1 MALSSGGFAMRAA
14 PPRTRR
20 RALGETQVHLDFHT
34 PHQVGAI
41 GTDFDPKEFA
51 DTLAAAGIDWV
62 NLFAKCHHGWSYYPT
77 RVGRSHPALSFDL
90 LGEQISAVRAAG
102 LGVGVYYTVGWSAA
116 DLEAHPEWAE
126 TDSHGNV
133 HGINVDPAA
142 GLDDPRPPN
151 SWVYLC
157 PDGDY
162 LDMMARQTA
171 EIVAFYD
178 PDGLW
183 FDIGAT
189 NPCWCA
195 RCRHRMAHERVDP
208 GDPQAVESFNLSRW
222 RRAMRALNSAAGAG
236 ERGRRVFLNGTTVL
250 HGNAHHVA
258 DRVGALSK
266 FNTHQDLEHMPTTW
280 GGYDRLSLR
289 ARHYHAESA
298 ELVAMSGRFHTDWGE
313 FGGHKSQRG
322 LEYEARSMIANGAR
336 CCFGDQLDPR
346 GRLDAQTYSLLRQSY
361 AATSGL
367 REFVEGASP
376 DSRLAVC
383 ASSSED
389 DDQGLARALLEA
401 HREFV
406 VVAPRDLDP
415 ARCDA
420 AVVAGP
426 LPGTADAELERFAA
440 GGGRIL
446 ALGDALNAMSEAT
459 LNEVFGIRGV
469 HSSSADGDYTDF
481 SDGRL
486 GTVAATTVYNYEPGL
501 RLELSQ
507 RAQVLASIR
516 DALFDRT
523 YRRYFSH
530 QNAPPHPGPA
540 TSPAVHR
547 HGRHM
552 VAAHPLG
559 RIYLRHGAEAHR
571 SLLWA
576 LLDCVDERPVIS
588 VSGLPPG
595 ARVTVMHQRRSN
607 RTLIHALYAPVVQR
621 GRAVVI
627 DDVVTVAGASATVRL
642 DREVVDAFDAVGEAP
657 VELERRADGAVA
669 FALPTI
675 DMHAV
680 VVLRHGEGDAQI
692 AHQ

>member
-1 MALSSGGFAMRAA
+1 MEFSSGGFAMRAV
-14 PPRTRR
+14 PPRTRH
-20 RALGETQVHLDFHT
+20 RALGNTQVHLDFHT
-34 PHQVGAI
+34 PHQVEAI

-51 DTLAAAGIDWV
+51 DTLVDAGIDWV

-77 RVGRSHPALSFDL
+77 RVGRPHPALSFDL
-90 LGEQISAVRAAG
+90 LGEQIAAVREAG
-102 LGVGVYYTVGWSAA
+102 LGVGIYYTVGWSAA
-116 DLEAHPEWAE
+116 DLGAHPDWAE
-126 TDSHGNV
+126 ASIDGSV
-133 HGINVDPAA
+133 HGLNFDAAA
-142 GLDDPRPPN
+142 GLDDPRPAN

-162 LDMMARQTA
+162 LDLMARQTA

-178 PDGLW
+178 PDGVW

-189 NPCWCA
+189 NACWCS
-195 RCRHRMAHERVDP
+195 RCRRRMATERVDP
-208 GDPQAVESFNLSRW
+208 EDLQAVESFNLRRW
-222 RRAMRALNSAAGAG
+222 RRAMGALNSAAGAG
-236 ERGRRVFLNGTTVL
+236 EQGCRVFLNGTTVL

-258 DRVGALSK
+258 DRAGELSK
-266 FNTHQDLEHMPTTW
+266 FNTHQELEHLPTTW
-280 GGYDRLSLR
+280 GGYDRLPLR
-289 ARHYHAESA
+289 ARHYHAKDTD
-298 ELVAMSGRFHTDWGE
+298 LVAMSGRFHTDWGE
-313 FGGHKSQRG
+313 FGGHKSQRA

-336 CCFGDQLDPR
+336 CCFGDQLDPC
-346 GRLDAQTYSLLRQSY
+346 GRLDAQTYRLLREAY
-361 AATSGL
+361 AAISGL
-367 REFVEGASP
+367 LEFVESANP

-383 ASSSED
+383 VSSSED

-406 VVAPRDLDP
+406 VVAPQDLDP

-426 LPGTADAELERFAA
+426 LPKTADAELARFAA
-440 GGGRIL
+440 CGGRIL

-469 HSSSADGDYTDF
+469 RPSAADGDYTDF
-481 SDGRL
+481 SDGHL
-486 GTVAATTVYNYEPGL
+486 GTVTATTVYNYEPGL
-501 RLELSQ
+501 RFELSQ
-507 RAQVLASIR
+507 RTQVLASIR
-516 DALFDRT
+516 DALFNRT

-530 QNAPPHPGPA
+530 QNAPPQPGPGS
-540 TSPAVHR
+540 SPAVHR
-547 HGRHM
+547 HGHCIA
-552 VAAHPLG
+552 AAHPLG

-576 LLDCVDERPVIS
+576 LFDCVDERPVIS

-595 ARVTVMHQRRSN
+595 ARVTVMHQPDRS

-627 DDVVTVAGASATVRL
+627 DDVVAIAGASAVVRL
-642 DREVVDAFDAVGEAP
+642 DRRVVNAFNGNNEAP
-657 VELERRADGAVA
+657 VELKHLADGAVA
-669 FALPTI
+669 FTLPTI

-680 VVLRHGEGDAQI
+680 VVLQHGEDSTQL